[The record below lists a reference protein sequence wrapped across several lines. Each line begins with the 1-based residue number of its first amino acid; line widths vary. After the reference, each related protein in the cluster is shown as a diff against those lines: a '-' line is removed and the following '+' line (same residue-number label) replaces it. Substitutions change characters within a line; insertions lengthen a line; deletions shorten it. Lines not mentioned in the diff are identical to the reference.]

1 MRCPARAGRWEPMNC
16 PATAGQGLP
25 SGVLASQRTQIYF
38 WEVEQDC
45 PFLPIPST
53 NYYLGR
59 IFVLDILSK
68 KQVSQ
73 LFEIHMRTVS
83 KWARNGNIPAA
94 TYVGR
99 KPYWKRADIDC
110 LMAQRF
116 NDKAEPPSSTSL
128 TGTRASP
135 LRTPVTDK
143 GHTIGT
149 AEQCDDSHSGAF
161 MTVSFPPNHGQR

>member
-1 MRCPARAGRWEPMNC
+1 M
-16 PATAGQGLP
+16 
-25 SGVLASQRTQIYF
+25 
-38 WEVEQDC
+38 
-45 PFLPIPST
+45 
-53 NYYLGR
+53 
-59 IFVLDILSK
+59 LDILSK

-94 TYVGR
+94 VYVGR

-116 NDKAEPPSSTSL
+116 NDKAKPLPSTSL
-128 TGTRASP
+128 TTAKALP
-135 LRTPVTDK
+135 LRAPVTDK

-149 AEQCDDSHSGAF
+149 AEQSDDSYSGAF
-161 MTVSFPPNHGQR
+161 TTASFPKNHGQR